1 MNATSELRFAPAR
14 GADLPRIAALSRR
27 EIETGLLPSWTEAR
41 LDRSRRQ
48 PETMLLVAHARDLA
62 RDPLAPFEFAGFGV
76 MAYGESRAHLN
87 LLGVEPRLQ
96 RHGIGRQ
103 LVRWLEATAL
113 EAGTFEITLEV
124 RASNAGAQAFYHALG
139 YATVGRIDGYY
150 QGRDDALRLRRD
162 LRTHR

>member
-14 GADLPRIAALSRR
+14 GADLPRIADLSRR
-27 EIETGLLPSWTEAR
+27 VIEAGLPPSWTVAR

-62 RDPLAPFEFAGFGV
+62 RDPRAPFQFAGFGI

-87 LLGVEPRLQ
+87 LLGVEPRVQ
-96 RHGIGRQ
+96 RHGIGRRLLQ
-103 LVRWLEATAL
+103 WLEATAL

-162 LRTHR
+162 LRAHR